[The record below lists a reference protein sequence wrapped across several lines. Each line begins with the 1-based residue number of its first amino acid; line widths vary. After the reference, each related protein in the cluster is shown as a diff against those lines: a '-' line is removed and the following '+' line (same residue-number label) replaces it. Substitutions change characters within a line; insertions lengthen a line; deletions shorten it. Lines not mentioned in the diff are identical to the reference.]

1 MLEITK
7 LLTKKYIYN
16 VKQHINQLMLTHDFR
31 LVGGRIK
38 LLVPVTSKFAR
49 FLLHSHKPYIF
60 KKINSSHPYI
70 WAIYLGIQQAQMTLY
85 QY

>member
-1 MLEITK
+1 M
-7 LLTKKYIYN
+7 IYN

-38 LLVPVTSKFAR
+38 LLVPATSKFAM
-49 FLLHSHKPYIF
+49 FLLYSHKLYIF

-70 WAIYLGIQQAQMTLY
+70 
-85 QY
+85 